1 MKEDILLYEDG
12 IKQILHDIASE
23 NGFYIKHLESGLDKL
38 YPLIYLNL
46 IHTIFQCYRKEKHDM
61 SKEKNL
67 KIKDTLYAIKERRA
81 NMDCRVFSVKIQEN
95 RLSKAKSEKLKR
107 CFLEAK
113 WLYNAILATE
123 TLTLEDTSSV
133 QVKVKDSFEVREIKT
148 LSAQM
153 KQSVV
158 DSAKTNV
165 FNLSKAKKHGVKVGK
180 LQFKKEC
187 NEINLKQFGQTYM
200 IKDKNKIHI
209 QRIGILV
216 VNGLEQINLD
226 EVEFANAKLIQKS
239 SGFYINLTVYS
250 NKQPQSNV
258 EKEVLGVDMGI
269 KDQLIFSNGV
279 KVNFY
284 LEESERLKGL
294 MRKLARQTKGSNQ
307 HKQTLHR
314 IEKIYEHYNNKKNDV
329 VNKLNFVLSE
339 NYIICFQDELLRQ
352 WKRRKSKRRFSFG
365 RKVQHGILGRAKDK
379 LRKNPF
385 NVMLESYVPTTQ
397 TCPKCGCLTK
407 HSLDKR
413 SYHCNNCGF
422 ENSDRDIH
430 SANMMVLLSG
440 YGTYR
445 SLNTDTVSTERMIGF
460 LDSLSNLGVVVSTT
474 NSMEAR
480 CL

>member
-1 MKEDILLYEDG
+1 MYEERNRK
-12 IKQILHDIASE
+12 IK
-23 NGFYIKHLESGLDKL
+23 ESGKA
-38 YPLIYLNL
+38 
-46 IHTIFQCYRKEKHDM
+46 TR
-61 SKEKNL
+61 
-67 KIKDTLYAIKERRA
+67 ERRA
-81 NMDCRVFSVKIQEN
+81 NMDCRVFSMKIQEN
-95 RLSKAKSEKLKR
+95 RLSKAKLEKLKR

-133 QVKVKDSFEVREIKT
+133 QVKVKDSFEIRLINT

-153 KQSVV
+153 KQSVA
-158 DSAKTNV
+158 DSVKTNV
-165 FNLSKAKKHGVKVGK
+165 SNLSKAKKHGLKVGR
-180 LQFKKEC
+180 LQFKKDC
-187 NEINLKQFGQTYM
+187 NEINLKQFGKTY
-200 IKDKNKIHI
+200 KLKSKNKISI
-209 QRIGILV
+209 QNIGILV

-226 EVEFANAKLIQKS
+226 EVEFANAKLIHKP
-239 SGFYINLTVYS
+239 SGFYINITTYS
-250 NKQPQSNV
+250 KKQPQPNT

-284 LEESERLKGL
+284 LEESEQLKGL

-307 HKQTLHR
+307 YKQTLHR
-314 IEKIYEHYNNKKNDV
+314 IKKIFEHQNNKKNDV

-339 NYIICFQDELLRQ
+339 NYIICFQDEMLRR

-365 RKVQHGILGRAKDK
+365 RKIQHGILGRVKDK
-379 LRKNPF
+379 LRNNPS
-385 NVMLESYVPTTQ
+385 NVMLESSVPTTQ
-397 TCPKCGCLTK
+397 TCPVCGCLTK

-413 SYHCNNCGF
+413 SYHCSHCGF
-422 ENSDRDIH
+422 ENPDRDVH

-445 SLNTDTVSTERMIGF
+445 SLNTDTVSTKRMAGF